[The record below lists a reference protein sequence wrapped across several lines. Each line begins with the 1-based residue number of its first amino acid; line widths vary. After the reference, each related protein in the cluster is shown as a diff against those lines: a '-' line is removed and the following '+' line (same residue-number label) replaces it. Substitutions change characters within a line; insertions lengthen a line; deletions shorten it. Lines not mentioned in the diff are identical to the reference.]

1 MGNDF
6 GKAFKVKGK
15 IGGRWNKIFIGIF
28 GSTLKLDIMADIM

>member
-15 IGGRWNKIFIGIF
+15 IGGRWNKKE
-28 GSTLKLDIMADIM
+28 SRLQTRMKVQTTSK